1 VKEIHMSAREAASNL
16 HVAPR
21 MDERSASE
29 DKMRSFPIRMSI
41 HNNETQRGND
51 LYEANKTT
59 I

>member
-1 VKEIHMSAREAASNL
+1 MSAREAASNL